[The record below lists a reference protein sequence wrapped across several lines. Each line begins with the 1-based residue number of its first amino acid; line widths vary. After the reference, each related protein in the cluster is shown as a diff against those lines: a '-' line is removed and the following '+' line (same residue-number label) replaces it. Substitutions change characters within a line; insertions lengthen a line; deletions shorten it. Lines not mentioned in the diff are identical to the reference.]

1 MRCWVWF
8 LGNVTFDVKVI
19 SEISW
24 PYDRVDNILERDEF
38 PSATLEW
45 RWTKC
50 WVDGECTFSNSM
62 PKFVID
68 VSNRASCGQL
78 HDIRWQI
85 LAFLAVSVI
94 FIRSFFSKIL
104 CPEYYIIV
112 CIYIYIYRKLAWR
125 NSLNMYSICIVKWV
139 GLIFDRYVFISY
151 EM

>member
-1 MRCWVWF
+1 M
-8 LGNVTFDVKVI
+8 TFDVKVI
-19 SEISW
+19 SEISY

-68 VSNRASCGQL
+68 VSNRAACAQL
-78 HDIRWQI
+78 HDINS
-85 LAFLAVSVI
+85 LTDDPCSVRYI
-94 FIRSFFSKIL
+94 YTFFFSKIL
-104 CPEYYIIV
+104 CPFWILHH
-112 CIYIYIYRKLAWR
+112 CMYIYRKLAWR

-151 EM
+151 EMWNSWY